1 MPPFPR
7 PGYKQRKR
15 AEYITST
22 DFLFVCGSAVVK
34 RIRGEKLFKKKK
46 AGSAIKSN
54 LPSGG
59 WSQMFG
65 ARAGIRAVFLI
76 RQAIPAL
83 HRAKPWNGGD
93 FGLLQV
99 SNVNVRMSKDKEKRL
114 ALA

>member
-1 MPPFPR
+1 MR
-7 PGYKQRKR
+7 
-15 AEYITST
+15 
-22 DFLFVCGSAVVK
+22 V
-34 RIRGEKLFKKKK
+34 
-46 AGSAIKSN
+46 
-54 LPSGG
+54 
-59 WSQMFG
+59 G